1 MDATAALTLTGII
14 KAQGTC
20 DCCGRKLG
28 KVFQLSDGN
37 EYGRAC
43 AAKIA
48 GYKVT
53 DQAVR
58 IAETLRRNTIAAAEL
73 SAASDAF
80 ATAWA
85 AEGTEAHQTAW
96 ETLIAYRNG
105 DQDITE
111 ALEVFGAITMRF
123 AA

>member
-1 MDATAALTLTGII
+1 MNITEAPKLTGIV

-28 KVFQLSDGN
+28 KVFQLSNGN

-43 AAKIA
+43 AAKIT

-73 SAASDAF
+73 SAESASF

-85 AEGTEAHQTAW
+85 TQDTAAW

-105 DQDITE
+105 DFNITE
-111 ALEVFGAITMRF
+111 ALEVFGRL